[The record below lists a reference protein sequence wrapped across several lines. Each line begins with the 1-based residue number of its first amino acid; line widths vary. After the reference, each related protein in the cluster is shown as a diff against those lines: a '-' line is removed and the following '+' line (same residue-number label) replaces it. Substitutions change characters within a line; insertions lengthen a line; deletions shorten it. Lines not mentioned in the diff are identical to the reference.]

1 MAGDIK
7 EIAKQISEMTLG
19 EVKELLDELK
29 TYGIEPSVGS
39 AVIQTTSSDN
49 DKSANKEKTSFN
61 LFLKSSG
68 SNKIA
73 IIKIVKTITNSGLKE
88 AKDIVDNAP
97 SMIKEGLS
105 KDEANSLKEQLEAQ
119 GAEVELQ

>member
-68 SNKIA
+68 NNKIA

>member
-39 AVIQTTSSDN
+39 TVIQTTSSDN

-68 SNKIA
+68 NNKIA

-105 KDEANSLKEQLEAQ
+105 KDEANSFKEQLEAQ